1 MSDDTGAG
9 AGSNQGL
16 GTLVRPPEPDDRAVL
31 AGLIWTLYDD
41 LDAVSALRFV
51 LFAPGPNDA
60 AAAGAELEEFLNLW
74 GPAWTEIAA
83 TRDAVIDQIR
93 SADPDQLRD
102 AGLAGPQLAMK
113 VAGWRYGRARMLSVL
128 DDGED
133 ASDVAL
139 PLELAG
145 ATAPAGVISEPTKV
159 ELKQPGLLRRAC
171 RVIAGSFGLG
181 DTVLSSLA
189 GIVSLSEPLRE
200 GKEFMEHIA
209 GTVADGVPE

>member
-1 MSDDTGAG
+1 MSDDTEAG
-9 AGSNQGL
+9 AGSSQGL
-16 GTLVRPPEPDDRAVL
+16 GTLDRPPEPDDRAVL

-41 LDAVSALRFV
+41 LDAVSALRFE
-51 LFAPGPNDA
+51 LFAPGPNDDA
-60 AAAGAELEEFLNLW
+60 AASAELEEFLNLW

-83 TRDAVIDQIR
+83 TRDAVVDQIR
-93 SADPDQLRD
+93 SADPEQLRT

-113 VAGWRYGRARMLSVL
+113 VAGWRYGRARMLSAL

-145 ATAPAGVISEPTKV
+145 ATPPAGVVSEPTKM
-159 ELKQPGLLRRAC
+159 ELKKPGLLRRAC
-171 RVIAGSFGLG
+171 RVIADSFGLG

-200 GKEFMEHIA
+200 GKEFMEHVV
-209 GTVADGVPE
+209 GTVADGLPE